1 MSHFTAEPLYRTSHF
16 LDEKGL
22 EVRPIVVGLS
32 LWTFSISDD
41 TLSQTSVHRTTW
53 VLLDRGPKGHFF
65 QCDVTGRTR
74 KIHPGAVDGVR
85 ARLKNCSH
93 SFSYEAQG
101 LISYVLSIT
110 ELANPSEAAPWFRE
124 ELPGLFG
131 EMMRS
136 VTRDRVRQV
145 DEMMSL

>member
-1 MSHFTAEPLYRTSHF
+1 MPNFTAEPLYRTSHF
-16 LDEKGL
+16 MDRKGL

-53 VLLDRGPKGHFF
+53 MLLDRGPRGHVF

-74 KIHPGAVDGVR
+74 KVHPGAVDGIR
-85 ARLKNCSH
+85 ARLMNCSH
-93 SFSYEAQG
+93 SFSYDAMG

-110 ELANPSEAAPWFRE
+110 EMAEPSEAASWLRD

-131 EMMRS
+131 EMSRS
-136 VTRDRVRQV
+136 VTANRLREV